1 MSTSSEGA
9 RVEGAPAFDDEE
21 EWRSYCDKY
30 GYELDSVAGF
40 ADEPETSS
48 FSQGEGEEI
57 LVSQELDEEEVGN
70 RKTRFETPE
79 EVLQYY
85 WGYSEFRPK
94 QREIIDSILAGC
106 DTLGLLPTGGG
117 KSITFQVPGLMMR
130 GVTLV
135 VTPLI
140 ALMRDQVE
148 HLKER
153 NIPAVAI
160 HSGMA
165 SFEIQRTL
173 DNAVLG
179 AYKFLYLSRAYR
191 FAPISRHFAAA

>member
-106 DTLGLLPTGGG
+106 DTLGLLPTGAVRALRS
-117 KSITFQVPGLMMR
+117 KSRGL
-130 GVTLV
+130 
-135 VTPLI
+135 
-140 ALMRDQVE
+140 
-148 HLKER
+148 
-153 NIPAVAI
+153 
-160 HSGMA
+160 
-165 SFEIQRTL
+165 
-173 DNAVLG
+173 
-179 AYKFLYLSRAYR
+179 
-191 FAPISRHFAAA
+191 

>member
-1 MSTSSEGA
+1 M
-9 RVEGAPAFDDEE
+9 EGAPAFDEEE

-40 ADEPETSS
+40 ADEPEASS
-48 FSQGEGEEI
+48 YSQGEGEEFI
-57 LVSQELDEEEVGN
+57 SSQETDEKEEGK
-70 RKTRFETPE
+70 RKSRFETPE

-94 QREIIDSILAGC
+94 QREIIDSILAGR

-140 ALMRDQVE
+140 ACL
-148 HLKER
+148 
-153 NIPAVAI
+153 
-160 HSGMA
+160 
-165 SFEIQRTL
+165 
-173 DNAVLG
+173 
-179 AYKFLYLSRAYR
+179 LYTSD
-191 FAPISRHFAAA
+191 AADD